1 MPIRWSSG
9 SRREGPRQ
17 PRVLRTSR
25 HPQREITHRCSSPL
39 PQNRSVSAELCDGRE
54 VGPDCARGGHRQRDR
69 RCVRRDAGRAQNMSI
84 GVILPEKI
92 KNSRRMRRVAW
103 AASVLITLVIIGA
116 VVSWRIHQENAPE
129 EYTPGEAS
137 KDITSVL
144 ERSTPAVAPARVQKN
159 RILAARTV
167 DPLANSGASL
177 PVGAPEPRFSDVT
190 KAAGL
195 ASFRQFQGPRSSQ
208 LPEDMGSGVAWG
220 DFDNDGFDDLFVV
233 SGGGSLDLPDPQ
245 LAPSVL
251 YRNLG
256 DGSFEKVNGFPELRI
271 RGMGAAWGDYD
282 NDGHLDLAITS
293 YERIYLFHNN
303 GDGTFTDITRK
314 AGLDRFRGFWA
325 GVSWG
330 DYNRD
335 EYLDL
340 YVCGYVK
347 YKHDEQ
353 NAATSSSQFGLEVPF
368 TLNPASFEPE
378 RNLLFRNNGNGTFT
392 DVAKELGVDNPDGRS
407 LSALWHDFDD
417 DGWPDLYVAND
428 ISENKLFLNR
438 RGRFVDAGRSAWVE
452 EYRGS
457 MGLAAGDVD
466 RDGDDDLFISHWIAQ
481 GYALYQSL
489 LSEQKGMVNGS
500 ELHFTDVAANMG
512 IGQPSLQRIGWGTS
526 FVDFDSD
533 GWSDLIVAN
542 GSTFELKDTVP
553 RQLVPMPSF
562 LFWNEQG
569 NFFHDLAPWNRSLS
583 QPHVS
588 RGLAVGDY
596 NNDGAMDAAI
606 VDHGEGVRL
615 LRNDIAQGNWAEF
628 RLHSRVPPTGAP
640 LGFGDGATVIAWV
653 GGVQLRRTV
662 GSSSYLSED
671 SRRIHI
677 GLGAATEIDRLEVHW
692 LRGRTETWAKLNANQ
707 IWDITQ
713 GEREAKPL
721 NPHTKDVQQT
731 SAPAPL
737 DKARLVLFWDK
748 QHAAMDAMKREH
760 DFAKAASLF
769 REALA
774 INPEHEDSHYYL
786 ANCLVGLGNIPSAI
800 AELDELARINPQ
812 NHRAFQRKGELLAA
826 SASSRSQL
834 DQARQTLST
843 AIRLNSEETGT
854 LVLRGEVL
862 LAMKDFGAADDDF
875 AHACQMNPRAVDAWF
890 LRGYIA
896 WKRGDIHQ
904 ASEKL
909 GSARNVRGPDWKP
922 AGSVL
927 EGDVQRRMYSESGF
941 LDVFERQ
948 WDGVPDPSRA
958 FAPLEMYLRRLR

>member
-1 MPIRWSSG
+1 
-9 SRREGPRQ
+9 
-17 PRVLRTSR
+17 
-25 HPQREITHRCSSPL
+25 
-39 PQNRSVSAELCDGRE
+39 
-54 VGPDCARGGHRQRDR
+54 
-69 RCVRRDAGRAQNMSI
+69 
-84 GVILPEKI
+84 
-92 KNSRRMRRVAW
+92 MRRVAW
-103 AASVLITLVIIGA
+103 TVSGLLALFLIGVIVA
-116 VVSWRIHQENAPE
+116 WRIHKENEPA

-144 ERSTPAVAPARVQKN
+144 ERTATSAAMPKPEPVNRTLPARQ
-159 RILAARTV
+159 LPPRTI
-167 DPLANSGASL
+167 DPLVKTGTSL
-177 PVGAPEPRFSDVT
+177 PPGAPDPLLTDVT
-190 KAAGL
+190 KVAGL
-195 ASFRQFQGPRSSQ
+195 GSFRQFQGPRSSQ
-208 LPEDMGSGVAWG
+208 LPEDMGSGIAWG

-233 SGGGSLDLPDPQ
+233 SGGGSLDLPDSQ

-256 DGSFEKVNGFPELRI
+256 DGRFEKVKGFPGLRV

-282 NDGHLDLAITS
+282 NDGRLDLVVSS
-293 YERIYLFHNN
+293 YDRIYLFHNN
-303 GDGTFTDITRK
+303 GDGTFSDISHK
-314 AGLDRFRGFWA
+314 AGLDHYRGFWT

-335 EYLDL
+335 GYLDL

-347 YKHDEQ
+347 YKRDPQ
-353 NAATSSSQFGLEVPF
+353 NTATGSTQFGLEVPF

-378 RNLLFRNNGNGTFT
+378 RNLLLRNNGNGTFSE
-392 DVAKELGVDNPDGRS
+392 VARDLGVDNPDGRS
-407 LSALWHDFDD
+407 LSALWHDFDG

-428 ISENKLFLNR
+428 ISENKLYLNR
-438 RGRFVDAGRSAWVE
+438 HGKFVDVGRNAWVE

-457 MGLAAGDVD
+457 MGLAAGDFD

-489 LSEQKGMVNGS
+489 LAEQKGMANGS
-500 ELHFTDVAANMG
+500 ELHFTDVAANVG
-512 IGQPSLQRIGWGTS
+512 IGQPSLQKIGWGTS
-526 FVDFDSD
+526 FADFDSD
-533 GWSDLIVAN
+533 GWPDLIVAN
-542 GSTFELKDTVP
+542 GSTFEQKDASP
-553 RQLVPMPSF
+553 RQLVPMTTF
-562 LFWNEQG
+562 LFWNAQG
-569 NFFHDLAPWNRSLS
+569 SFFHDLAPWNRSLS
-583 QPHVS
+583 QSHVS
-588 RGLAVGDY
+588 RGLAVADY
-596 NNDGAMDAAI
+596 NNDGAVDVAI
-606 VDHGEGVRL
+606 IDHGEGIRL
-615 LRNDIAQGNWAEF
+615 LRNDIPQGNWVEV
-628 RLHSRVPPTGAP
+628 RLHNRVPPNRAP
-640 LGFGDGATVIAWV
+640 SGFGDGATVIAWA
-653 GGVQLRRTV
+653 GGAPLRRTV
-662 GSSSYLSED
+662 GSSSYLSQN
-671 SRRIHI
+671 SHRLHI
-677 GLGAATEIDRLEVHW
+677 GLGAATKIDRLEVRW
-692 LRGRTETWAKLNANQ
+692 LRGQSEAWTNLDANQ
-707 IWDITQ
+707 VWDITQ
-713 GEREAKPL
+713 GDREAKPFVA
-721 NPHTKDVQQT
+721 HHDVIVT
-731 SAPAPL
+731 GATPAQPERG
-737 DKARLVLFWDK
+737 DLVRFWAK

-786 ANCLVGLGNIPSAI
+786 ANCLAGLGNIPAAI

-909 GSARNVRGPDWKP
+909 GSARNARGPDWKP

-958 FAPLEMYLRRLR
+958 FAPLEMYLRRLPRAARHR